1 MRGDL
6 TRTDAGPGRAGPSG
20 FTIRVGRLLGTW
32 ILLAAFAFAID
43 NPSEAGDFDDA
54 QVTHIGYPAWFK
66 ESFLDLQEDIMEAR
80 YAGKVGLMVL
90 FTSEGCSYCAQFIRT
105 SLADPRLAARVQDH
119 FDTVGLD
126 IFSDAELIDPAG
138 KDTRVKQFALDAGA
152 GFSPTL
158 LFYGDNGRL
167 LYRGVGYYAP
177 GRFALV
183 LDYLIGGHF
192 QRASFR
198 DYVATRTAN
207 EAQRPSGYRLRP
219 DPLFSAPPYA
229 LDRSHSPAQRP
240 LLVIFEGEDCKDCA
254 SLHDEVLALPEVRD
268 LLGRFEVVRLD
279 AGDAATPLVAP
290 DGTRTTPASWYEE
303 TGFSALPALL
313 FFEEGGREVLRTDAL
328 VLRQRMMNS
337 LLYTLERAYEK
348 QWTYQRFARSKGI
361 ERIQRERAEN

>member
-1 MRGDL
+1 
-6 TRTDAGPGRAGPSG
+6 
-20 FTIRVGRLLGTW
+20 
-32 ILLAAFAFAID
+32 LALVTTLAFAPGA
-43 NPSEAGDFDDA
+43 PATAGDFDDA
-54 QVTHIGYPAWFK
+54 QLAHIGYPAWFK
-66 ESFLDLQEDIMEAR
+66 ESFLDLQEDIKEAR
-80 YAGKVGLMVL
+80 DAGKVGLMVL
-90 FTSEGCSYCAQFIRT
+90 FTSEGCSYCAEFIRT
-105 SLADPRLAARVQDH
+105 SLDDPRLADRVQDH

-138 KDTRVKQFALDAGA
+138 KDTRVKQFALQTAA

-158 LFYGDNGRL
+158 LFCGDNGRL

-177 GRFALV
+177 ERFALV
-183 LDYLIGGHF
+183 LDYLIGGNF
-192 QRASFR
+192 ERASFR

-207 EAQRPSGYRLRP
+207 EAQRPSGYRPRP

-229 LDRSHSPAQRP
+229 LDRSHTPAQRP
-240 LLVIFEGEDCKDCA
+240 LLVIFEGNDCKDCA

-337 LLYTLERAYEK
+337 LRYTLERAYEQ

-361 ERIQRERAEN
+361 ERIQRKGAEN